1 MEEGEIS
8 ADHDPA
14 LEWPGE
20 SEFSPP
26 EDVYGGSYPQDLLH
40 INTNKHTVLRLLVM
54 QTSILPRKQKL
65 VDPADHTEF
74 QFGRDV
80 PPSGSET
87 PRLRL
92 KEMEVSKLH
101 ATVYWDRKMQ
111 VWGIVDHGSMHGT
124 FIKSDVGGS
133 AAQAMP
139 LGEQKG
145 VRLSAPRA
153 ASIPRTLRHL
163 DLLSVGSTTFLVHV
177 HESRLTCDECST
189 GSASEVP
196 LSIALEHRRDST
208 KRSSEVA
215 GLDQLTQIDHRKAL
229 KMLKQNLIP
238 KRSPHAMQAPAVDT
252 NYIDRSARRRIHQPG
267 SNILP
272 PGLPFSAQTV
282 SATSRPHK
290 PHPDR
295 PSDMYMPPV
304 SVSAPPAALA
314 DTNVGHRLLQKQGWQ
329 PGETLGQLGDF
340 SAGGAE
346 SRTSLLEPICVS
358 ANIGR
363 AGIGMC
369 STAAPVVPTVGSS
382 MKKSA
387 KQERWDSIR
396 EGG

>member
-1 MEEGEIS
+1 
-8 ADHDPA
+8 
-14 LEWPGE
+14 
-20 SEFSPP
+20 
-26 EDVYGGSYPQDLLH
+26 
-40 INTNKHTVLRLLVM
+40 M

-80 PPSGSET
+80 PPTGSET

-101 ATVYWDRKMQ
+101 ATVYWDRKLQ
-111 VWGIVDHGSMHGT
+111 VWGVVDHGSMHGT

-133 AAQAMP
+133 TAQAIP
-139 LGEQKG
+139 FGEQKG

-163 DLLSVGSTTFLVHV
+163 DLLSIGSTTFLVHI
-177 HESRLTCDECST
+177 HESRLTCDGCST

-196 LSIALEHRRDST
+196 LSIASECRRGST
-208 KRSSEVA
+208 KRSNEVA
-215 GLDQLTQIDHRKAL
+215 GFDQLTPVDPRKAL
-229 KMLKQNLIP
+229 KMLKQNLVP
-238 KRSPHAMQAPAVDT
+238 KRSPHAMQTLAVDM
-252 NYIDRSARRRIHQPG
+252 NYVDRSARRRIQQPG

-272 PGLPFSAQTV
+272 LGLPVSAQT
-282 SATSRPHK
+282 SSTPSRPHK

-295 PSDMYMPPV
+295 PSGMYMPPV
-304 SVSAPPAALA
+304 SVSAPPTALA

-346 SRTSLLEPICVS
+346 SRTSLLEPICIS

-363 AGIGMC
+363 AGIGML
-369 STAAPVVPTVGSS
+369 STAASVVPTVDTSV
-382 MKKSA
+382 KKSV
-387 KQERWDSIR
+387 KQERWDSIQ